1 MAAAVT
7 VVVEEPVVASLAI
20 PLVPAVAAVKVA
32 ITLLPVGVVVN
43 KVVASDNGSTIMT
56 DSKIL

>member
-20 PLVPAVAAVKVA
+20 PLVPVVAAVKVA

>member
-20 PLVPAVAAVKVA
+20 PLVPVVAAVKVA

-56 DSKIL
+56 DIKIL